1 MMSDISSGQIDTP
14 QLLAALTAGHAP
26 VILDVRREK
35 IFADAVDVL
44 PAARRADHMAPALGL
59 GGDKS
64 RPVIV
69 YCIHGHNVSQLAT
82 GLLRAEGY
90 TAAQLIGG
98 IDGWRDAGAPVVSA
112 TTDVSRFTTGT
123 IWVTRRRPKIDRI
136 ACPWFIRRFVD
147 DRAKFLYVDPE
158 FVLPVAEELGGV
170 AYDIDGA
177 PITHD
182 GDRCSFDTLLDRFN
196 VTDPVLRDLAL
207 FVRGAD
213 TAAHNLSPAA
223 AGLLAVSVGMSALH
237 RDDLAMLDAM
247 MPVYDALHASLRYAK
262 GEPHF
267 WPMPKA

>member
-1 MMSDISSGQIDTP
+1 MMRDISTGQIDTP

-35 IFADAVDVL
+35 IFADATDTL
-44 PAARRADHMAPALGL
+44 PAARRADHLAPELALS
-59 GGDKS
+59 GDKS
-64 RPVIV
+64 RAIIV

-82 GLLRAEGY
+82 GLLRAQGY
-90 TAAQLIGG
+90 NAAQLIGG
-98 IDGWRDAGAPVVSA
+98 IDAWRDAGAPVVSTA
-112 TTDVSRFTTGT
+112 TDVQRFTKST

-147 DRAKFLYVDPE
+147 DRATFLYVDPE

-170 AYDIDGA
+170 AYDIEGA
-177 PITHD
+177 PVTHD
-182 GDRCSFDTLLDRFN
+182 GPRCSFDTLLDRFAI
-196 VTDPVLRDLAL
+196 TDPVLRDLAVI
-207 FVRGAD
+207 VRGAD
-213 TAAHNLSPAA
+213 TGVHTLAPAA
-223 AGLLAVSVGMSALH
+223 AGLLAVSLGASALY

-247 MPVYDALHASLRYAK
+247 MPVYDALHAGLRYAK